1 MSSDNPYKS
10 SDAAETGAE
19 HSKISSDPSIENE
32 PHLAKSE
39 FAGDQTDPGDEAL
52 FPDVAAASLV
62 DEDQLEHGVWDEPAL
77 SPKLAG
83 PRPADALTY
92 DRWLANG
99 IARTSREQTWRNT
112 LLIAVCSGP
121 WAILGALFS
130 QMGAVNKVLLVCLIA
145 PLTEEVMKAAA
156 SLWVVEKR
164 PFMFSSTSQILLCA
178 AISGLCFAAIE
189 NVLYL
194 HVGFRAAPP
203 GMAIWRWTICTA
215 LHTVCA
221 LIAGYGLNRV
231 WRQTM
236 STQTRPQISLA
247 TPFIVAAVLLHGA
260 YNTAATVFH
269 TMSEF

>member
-1 MSSDNPYKS
+1 MCSDNPYKS
-10 SDAAETGAE
+10 SDAAEKGADR
-19 HSKISSDPSIENE
+19 SKISSDPSITHE
-32 PHLAKSE
+32 PHLAKFE
-39 FAGDQTDPGDEAL
+39 FAGDQSDPGDEVL

-77 SPKLAG
+77 SPTLAG
-83 PRPADALTY
+83 TKPANALTY

-121 WAILGALFS
+121 WAVLGAVFS
-130 QMGAVNKVLLVCLIA
+130 QAGFINNVVLVSLIA

-164 PFMFSSTSQILLCA
+164 PFMFSTKSQILLCA

-194 HVGFRAAPP
+194 HVGFQSAYP
-203 GMAIWRWTICTA
+203 GVAVWRWTICTT

-221 LIAGYGLNRV
+221 LIAGYGLSRV

-236 STQTRPQISLA
+236 STQTRPQVSLA
-247 TPFIVAAVLLHGA
+247 TPFLVAAIFLHGA
-260 YNTAATVFH
+260 YNTAAMVFQ